1 MNTVFEL
8 NRLPSPV
15 LTRIITYSDPAT
27 WWSIE
32 NRSVRALINST
43 SFRCG
48 WVAHLAK
55 RTNIPAL
62 VTCIEDIDTHICSVL
77 EPVAHITGSHSWI
90 TQNFVRALGT
100 NHPESLNIIS
110 LALLRTL
117 LLNGKLDTASMV
129 VQHTNVKL
137 DVLDG
142 QFVRK
147 LVSQFSE
154 LWMLQWLATNGLD
167 FSDIYNRGNC
177 FGVSQL
183 IDWVTSD
190 RVELLQFLADRGL
203 QLPVRSLIEYA
214 LGYSE
219 PKLVEFLMFHDAE
232 NACELSWNDVL
243 MMACTEASTNLN
255 VFACVVRM
263 TEPSI
268 VWTFAALCLASHA
281 MVDSYAYDKFITLR
295 NMPDAAAW
303 IVKSTRGRTPI
314 ECLCERLTYENLTYI
329 SPFVRD
335 FIELGVSTANMPSI
349 MSALCQ

>member
-1 MNTVFEL
+1 MHTVFEL

-27 WWSIE
+27 WWSTE

-55 RTNIPAL
+55 SANIPVPA
-62 VTCIEDIDTHICSVL
+62 TRIEDIDTHICSIL
-77 EPVAHITGSHSWI
+77 EPVAHTTGSYSWI

-100 NHPESLNIIS
+100 NHPELLNAIS

-117 LLNGKLDTASMV
+117 LLNGEMDTASMV
-129 VQHTNVKL
+129 VQHTNAKL
-137 DVLDG
+137 DALDG

-147 LVSQFSE
+147 LVTQCSE

-177 FGVSQL
+177 FDVSQL

-190 RVELLQFLADRGL
+190 RVELLQFLTDRGL

-219 PKLVEFLMFHDAE
+219 PKVVEFLMYHDAE
-232 NACELSWNDVL
+232 NAHELSWNDVL
-243 MMACTEASTNLN
+243 LMACTETSTNLD
-255 VFACVVRM
+255 VFAC
-263 TEPSI
+263 
-268 VWTFAALCLASHA
+268 
-281 MVDSYAYDKFITLR
+281 
-295 NMPDAAAW
+295 
-303 IVKSTRGRTPI
+303 
-314 ECLCERLTYENLTYI
+314 
-329 SPFVRD
+329 
-335 FIELGVSTANMPSI
+335 
-349 MSALCQ
+349 